1 MPSTVLKSCLD
12 EMALDRNENPFDE
25 SDDEDGKPKAA
36 KKTESSGDP
45 HAGTLAFKAGRNA
58 NTCLYYVDHTK
69 QKNNGDGLEPD
80 QRNAL
85 FGDFAKAQADES
97 DLKASLQRM
106 TAETTQMLSEPTNE
120 EASATLEVQEA
131 VMSSLRDQLEAARK
145 LKVNEKHKKQTK
157 KRIDGMVAQWR
168 KRKRLCMD
176 FLIAMEEST
185 EGTIS
190 AKKCL
195 SGDGQIDIE
204 SDENAIAGAFA
215 YGKRKRSVSGQP
227 TKKTKVAKGLSGSS
241 SKTQEP
247 KSIVGGLKA
256 DETFVAVKLDALGSV
271 CRVYLD
277 HDE

>member
-25 SDDEDGKPKAA
+25 SDDEEDEPKAA
-36 KKTESSGDP
+36 KKTESTGDP

-69 QKNNGDGLEPD
+69 QKNNGNGLEPD
-80 QRNAL
+80 QRNDL
-85 FGDFAKAQADES
+85 LRDFAETQAVES

-106 TAETTQMLSEPTNE
+106 TAETTQLLSEPTNE

-131 VMSSLRDQLEAARK
+131 AMSTLRDQLETARE

-176 FLIAMEEST
+176 FLITMEEST

-204 SDENAIAGAFA
+204 SDETAIAGALA
-215 YGKRKRSVSGQP
+215 YGKRKRFGSGLP
-227 TKKTKVAKGLSGSS
+227 TKKKIAKGLSGSTS
-241 SKTQEP
+241 RAQDQ
-247 KSIVGGLKA
+247 KSVAGGLTA
-256 DETFVAVKLDALGSV
+256 DEVFVAVKLDALGGV

-277 HDE
+277 DDE